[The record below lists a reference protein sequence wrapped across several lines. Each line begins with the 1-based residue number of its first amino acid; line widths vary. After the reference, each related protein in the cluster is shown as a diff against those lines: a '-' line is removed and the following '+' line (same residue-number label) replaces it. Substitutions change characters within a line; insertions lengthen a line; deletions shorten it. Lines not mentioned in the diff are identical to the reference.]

1 MEGDGAM
8 KNSELFR
15 FLIKAYFE
23 GTFDEKVNNLLE
35 ESAENK
41 IHLAN
46 RISALCGVDVDYSS
60 GNFLIN
66 LKEAIKN
73 YSTSSKVV
81 LRVNDCQINCHISD
95 DKTQCQV
102 ACPFDAVIKDSLK
115 HTTYID
121 LDKCTDCGF
130 CIEACPN
137 KNYLD
142 KVEFLPLSNL
152 L

>member
-1 MEGDGAM
+1 MT
-8 KNSELFR
+8 NSELFR

-23 GTFDEKVNNLLE
+23 GNFDEKVNNLLE

-41 IHLAN
+41 VYLAN
-46 RISALCGVDVDYSS
+46 RISVLYGVDVDYSS
-60 GNFLIN
+60 GNFLTN

-81 LRVNDCQINCHISD
+81 LRVNDCQINCYISD
-95 DKTQCQV
+95 GKTQCQV
-102 ACPFDAVIKDSLK
+102 ACPFNAVIKDSSK
-115 HTTYID
+115 HTTFID

-137 KNYLD
+137 GNYLD